1 MNAATINGTATLNA
15 KSVVNGSWNANI
27 IDVDADAGGTYG
39 INDADYIL
47 FMSWSGGNGTFTINL
62 PPVASNE
69 GRMIRI
75 KTDSTIS
82 NSKALSIVP
91 DGGDTGATIDGEA
104 ASNMNRPYDGATYL
118 CHNGDWW
125 VIQKKEK

>member
-1 MNAATINGTATLNA
+1 LNA
-15 KSVVNGSWNANI
+15 KSSVNGSWNANI
-27 IDVDADAGGTYG
+27 RDIDAGAGADYSVEAT
-39 INDADYIL
+39 DYIL
-47 FMSWSGGNGTFTINL
+47 FLSYSGGAGTFTIYL
-62 PPVASNE
+62 PPVDANE

-82 NSKALSIVP
+82 NSNELSIEP
-91 DGGDTGATIDGEA
+91 DPGDTGATIDGES
-104 ASNMNRPYDGATYL
+104 ASAMRRPYDGATYL